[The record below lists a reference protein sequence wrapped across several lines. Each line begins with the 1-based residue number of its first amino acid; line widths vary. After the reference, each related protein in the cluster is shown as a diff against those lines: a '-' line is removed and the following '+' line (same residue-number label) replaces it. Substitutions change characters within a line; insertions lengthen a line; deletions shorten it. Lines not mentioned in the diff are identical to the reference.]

1 MSRRNSELAQSTLP
15 ALPPYLLTR
24 FCLVSS
30 SWGRPRADNT
40 LPTCHGNKQTRILRY
55 YWFLS
60 SLPTSSA
67 VILPSLET
75 SNVLNTILKKVSV
88 LNLLSTSSVMMTL
101 YLGDLHDIMTT
112 VLADHLA
119 TLPQNSA
126 VQDEPRPKLLQSID
140 CHCCIAW

>member
-1 MSRRNSELAQSTLP
+1 MVLGNVGYSLLIFLNI
-15 ALPPYLLTR
+15 YLK
-24 FCLVSS
+24 
-30 SWGRPRADNT
+30 D
-40 LPTCHGNKQTRILRY
+40 
-55 YWFLS
+55 
-60 SLPTSSA
+60 
-67 VILPSLET
+67 
-75 SNVLNTILKKVSV
+75 LNTILKKVSV